1 MKKPLQN
8 KFGKGLDIKE
18 SPKTEAERE
27 EALFIDTIE
36 TLEHI
41 WFAEHQLGDEFGI
54 DLTAFSQ
61 YYYHA
66 IENLVVAKYGYDK
79 ADIIWWWVLDRFD
92 EEGELVEIEDEDG
105 KIYLLKTPKDLWKF
119 LKKTWY
125 VSSN

>member
-27 EALFIDTIE
+27 ETLFIDTIE

-119 LKKTWY
+119 LKKT
-125 VSSN
+125 

>member
-8 KFGKGLDIKE
+8 KFGKGLDIKI

-41 WFAEHQLGDEFGI
+41 WFAEHQLGDDFGI

-119 LKKTWY
+119 LKKT
-125 VSSN
+125 

>member
-66 IENLVVAKYGYDK
+66 IENLVIAKYGYDK
-79 ADIIWWWVLDRFD
+79 ADVSWWWVLDRFD

-119 LKKTWY
+119 LKKT
-125 VSSN
+125 

>member
-8 KFGKGLDIKE
+8 KFGKGLDIKI

-41 WFAEHQLGDEFGI
+41 WFAEHQLGDDFGI

-79 ADIIWWWVLDRFD
+79 ADVIWWWVLDRFD

-119 LKKTWY
+119 LKKT
-125 VSSN
+125 